1 MNKFFE
7 NWKVQ
12 LKKGYLELCVLA
24 LIRREGRLYGLDL
37 LERLNAAGI
46 EVKEGTLYPILN
58 RMSVDKLLKA
68 SWETKSVRGH
78 PRKFYSL
85 NREGED
91 LLNNMLKEY
100 EALTALL
107 SALR

>member
-7 NWKVQ
+7 NWKIQ
-12 LKKGYLELCVLA
+12 LRKGYLELCVLA

-58 RMSVDKLLKA
+58 RMSVDKLLQAK
-68 SWETKSVRGH
+68 WETREARGH

-85 NREGED
+85 SRAGEN
-91 LLNNMLKEY
+91 LLHEMIKEY
-100 EALTALL
+100 DGLASLL
-107 SALR
+107 AGLK